1 MRLSFGLWSLTRC
14 YLAHCKYLINI
25 GWLTKTPERVAFIYS
40 ARTSGFAS
48 LQQRELQ
55 LCIISSYRLGALV
68 KERVFFIHPLLC
80 FFLYKPPTD
89 TKKIRIN
96 VFHRILSEWS
106 QIYFIPCSMSLHM
119 FSSLAFQKL
128 WGNFTQLGSTQSINC
143 YWISPSLYTLLR
155 FLLQK
160 TFITQ
165 QVHHLFSYTYAFPRV
180 SAPFHLKKH

>member
-128 WGNFTQLGSTQSINC
+128 WAISPNLVLPNLSTATEFLHLYILFLGS
-143 YWISPSLYTLLR
+143 YYKRRL
-155 FLLQK
+155 
-160 TFITQ
+160 
-165 QVHHLFSYTYAFPRV
+165 
-180 SAPFHLKKH
+180 